1 MYAQVYG
8 KFLADNIA
16 AIRAAWCWFKSD
28 LESAGM
34 WSIYGHQGTAIM
46 TDRNRLRAA
55 LPAAKEFKI
64 SEIYQIYRDPLEKVE
79 TSMRNLHMM
88 MLLELTEW
96 SWGQ

>member
-1 MYAQVYG
+1 
-8 KFLADNIA
+8 
-16 AIRAAWCWFKSD
+16 
-28 LESAGM
+28 
-34 WSIYGHQGTAIM
+34 M

-96 SWGQ
+96 IWGQ